1 MDRGGALENPC
12 WRTDVEALR
21 ESVASGGQQAY
32 RVLHLM
38 PFLTE
43 PRAVQTR
50 AAEPPPDAEGTAHAH
65 RAAESAPVQVAEN
78 GADRSGF
85 PNRERETEPIKV
97 LFVDDRRIVA
107 EALASLLGRY
117 GGIEVIG
124 WVNALADAGAVVAT
138 RGVDVVIVDYRLSR
152 GAWAHTT
159 AAIRMNRLE
168 TAVIVINAEEDD
180 EALID
185 AIEAAVT
192 RYLVK
197 SASTEDLV
205 AAVVAAKG
213 DQNAPLPARALAN
226 LLLRQR
232 EQSRSRSE
240 RAELLAHLTPRERE
254 ILEMM
259 AQGYGNRAM
268 ASQLGIGYSTVR
280 SHVSGLLGKLGV
292 HSKLEAVAKAG
303 QLGLVQHSISP

>member
-1 MDRGGALENPC
+1 
-12 WRTDVEALR
+12 
-21 ESVASGGQQAY
+21 
-32 RVLHLM
+32 
-38 PFLTE
+38 
-43 PRAVQTR
+43 
-50 AAEPPPDAEGTAHAH
+50 
-65 RAAESAPVQVAEN
+65 
-78 GADRSGF
+78 
-85 PNRERETEPIKV
+85 
-97 LFVDDRRIVA
+97 
-107 EALASLLGRY
+107 
-117 GGIEVIG
+117 
-124 WVNALADAGAVVAT
+124 LADASAVVAT
-138 RGVDVVIVDYRLSR
+138 RGIDVVIVDYRLSR

-159 AAIRMNRLE
+159 AAIRVNRLE
-168 TAVIVINAEEDD
+168 TAVIAINAEEDD

-185 AIEAAVT
+185 AIEAGVT

-226 LLLRQR
+226 VLLRQR